1 MNYILI
7 HLLGAVY
14 TVYMLNWFKT
24 TYNLAHPLSYFENPI
39 LYHPVGK
46 LGHPQNLVCPLGNS
60 LSWALAAYLVARGL
74 ALQYFP
80 AEVAAFKQIHFI
92 LAGITA
98 TLSLMNFNVLVYLLP
113 VFALLIFVS

>member
-1 MNYILI
+1 
-7 HLLGAVY
+7 
-14 TVYMLNWFKT
+14 MLNWFKT

-39 LYHPVGK
+39 LYHPVDR
-46 LGHPQNLVCPLGNS
+46 LRVPQNPVCPLGNG

-74 ALQYFP
+74 ALQFFP
-80 AEVAAFKQIHFI
+80 AEVAKFKQIHLI
-92 LAGITA
+92 LVGITA

>member
-1 MNYILI
+1 MIWV

-24 TYNLAHPLSYFENPI
+24 TYNLAHPLSYFENPL
-39 LYHPVGK
+39 LYHPVDK
-46 LGHPQNLVCPLGNS
+46 LSHPQNPVCPLGNG
-60 LSWALAAYLVARGL
+60 LSWVLAAYLILRGL

-80 AEVAAFKQIHFI
+80 AEAENKFKQINLI
-92 LAGITA
+92 LVGFAA

-113 VFALLIFVS
+113 VFALLVVT

>member
-1 MNYILI
+1 MNNVLI

-24 TYNLAHPLSYFENPI
+24 TYNLAHPLSYFENPL

-46 LGHPQNLVCPLGNS
+46 LDHPQNLVCPLGNS
-60 LSWALAAYLVARGL
+60 LSWVLAAYLVARGL
-74 ALQYFP
+74 ALQFFP
-80 AEVAAFKQIHFI
+80 EEVAKFKHVNLI
-92 LAGITA
+92 LVGIAA

-113 VFALLIFVS
+113 VFALLILV